1 MFIEVW
7 VNPTEIIIEQP
18 KENHY
23 KSDMIG
29 DNTTR
34 YIKIKGRAGVNVR
47 PETFDDRFSGRLNN
61 EKYDVVICLRTDYMG
76 EEGKKRLEI
85 KEEVKE

>member
-1 MFIEVW
+1 MFIEVI
-7 VNPTEIIIEQP
+7 VDAQEVIIEQP

-34 YIKIKGRAGVNVR
+34 YIKIKGRAGVDAK
-47 PETFDDRFSGRLNN
+47 PETYDDRFSGRLNPN
-61 EKYDVVICLRTDYMG
+61 EKYDVVICLRTDYLG
-76 EEGKKRLEI
+76 EEGKKRLNI
-85 KEEVKE
+85 TNL

>member
-1 MFIEVW
+1 MFIEVI
-7 VNPTEIIIEQP
+7 VDSKEVIIEQP

-23 KSDMIG
+23 KSDMIA

-34 YIKIKGRAGVNVR
+34 VIKIKGRAMVDVR
-47 PETFDDRFSGRLNN
+47 PQTYDDRYSGRLNP
-61 EKYDVVICLRTDYMG
+61 EEQYDVVILLRTDYLG

-85 KEEVKE
+85 KEV

>member
-1 MFIEVW
+1 MFIEVI
-7 VNPTEIIIEQP
+7 VDPTKIIIEQP

-34 YIKIKGRAGVNVR
+34 TIKIKGRAGVDVR
-47 PETFDDRFSGRLNN
+47 PETFDDRYSGRLNPK
-61 EKYDVVICLRTDYMG
+61 EKYDVVILLRTDYLG
-76 EEGKKRLEI
+76 EEGKKKLTIVNE
-85 KEEVKE
+85 